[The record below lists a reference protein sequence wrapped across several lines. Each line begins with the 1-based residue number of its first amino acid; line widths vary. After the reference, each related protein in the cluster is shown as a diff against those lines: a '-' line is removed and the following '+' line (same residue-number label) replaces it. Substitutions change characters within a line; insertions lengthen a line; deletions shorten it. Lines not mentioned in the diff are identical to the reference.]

1 MNGDDYD
8 GFSDWDESMPRL
20 TLCEVLVAV
29 AIFVVVLVCA
39 PSAMVWARELT
50 AIVLGW
56 LQ

>member
-1 MNGDDYD
+1 MNDDDYD
-8 GFSDWDESMPRL
+8 GFSDWDESMPRV